1 MTTPKYDKHLG
12 KVESVDEYLREL
24 RTKIFDR
31 ESGSNS
37 QVFFRGEKR
46 CDYDLMPNL
55 FRKKGLKIH
64 EADMLERLEMMEPIA
79 FAENQSSIDRLVM
92 ARHHKLPTRLLDV
105 TRDPLVALYFASEE
119 SKGSERCGGTGKVHA
134 FVVRDSKS
142 IKSAGSDTVSMLAAF
157 AMLRPCEQQE
167 LLRLCTKKMKSS
179 WKAKIGERDKKRYP
193 AVKRLHHFIAREKP
207 YFEIRFEV
215 IDFFRVVIVEP
226 RRTFDRLRAQA
237 GAVMLSAYHERFE
250 APKVSAEYQTVKN
263 CNQWRVDCQNAREL
277 RKPYEHFVISV
288 PCKSKIRKQ
297 LLRLNVNEYTIMT
310 GLDAAATEVERW
322 ANERNRT
329 LSRS

>member
-31 ESGSNS
+31 ELGSNS

-55 FRKKGLKIH
+55 FRKNKVDIRHL
-64 EADMLERLEMMEPIA
+64 EAEMLERLELMEPGA
-79 FAENQSSIDRLVM
+79 FAQNPTSIDRLVM
-92 ARHHKLPTRLLDV
+92 ARHHGLPTRLLDV

-119 SKGSERCGGTGKVHA
+119 SKQCKFHSSKGKVHA
-134 FVVRDSKS
+134 FVVNHGGL
-142 IKSAGSDTVSMLAAF
+142 IKSANSDTVSMLAAF
-157 AMLRPCEQQE
+157 AMLRRPEQQQI
-167 LLRLCTKKMKSS
+167 LKLCMNRMKRP
-179 WKAKIGERDKKRYP
+179 WKAKIIERDKRRWP
-193 AVKRLHHFIAREKP
+193 AVKRLQHFIAREKP

-226 RRTFDRLRAQA
+226 RRTFDRLRAQS

-250 APKVSAEYQTVKN
+250 APKVSAEYHTVKN
-263 CNQWRVDCQNAREL
+263 SNQWRVDCQDAREL

-322 ANERNRT
+322 AKARD
-329 LSRS
+329 